1 MKEEIDNIIENELN
15 NVETSIKDIQDDS
28 VIEDIK
34 NLVDKQNETQKKEV
48 EQRRKILEIFEK
60 LKRMGIN
67 LEYNDKMTNEEL
79 EKILER
85 VQI

>member
-48 EQRRKILEIFEK
+48 EQRKKILEIFEK

>member
-15 NVETSIKDIQDDS
+15 NIETSIKDIQDDS